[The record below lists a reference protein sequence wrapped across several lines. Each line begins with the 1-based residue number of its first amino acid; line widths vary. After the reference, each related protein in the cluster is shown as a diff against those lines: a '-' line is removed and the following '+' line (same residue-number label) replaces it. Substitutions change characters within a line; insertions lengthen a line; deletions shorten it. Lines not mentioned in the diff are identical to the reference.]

1 MKYLVFKDNEGKEEK
16 EKRRPLFAKEGVDW
30 DRLKFKQLIYGDK
43 VLWVIIAILAII
55 SVLVVFSSTAKM
67 AYDISQTNSSWS
79 YLLLQLGFLFGSFF
93 LLLLLHRYGVKGY
106 GNFSIWIL
114 LICIGLTGLTY
125 LVGSTTNGAARWL
138 PLGPIRLQPSE
149 MLKVALVL
157 YLSKILSLKQ
167 NGIKKLQLLP
177 FGRGMT
183 KAKRS
188 QIFWN
193 NTAMIVI
200 PIFISVAIILFA
212 HTSSAILLF
221 IVAIVVLAIAGISR
235 REIFKV
241 VMLAV
246 GCAAIYT
253 IVGMGRSDTA
263 GGRFSTWRDTWI
275 EDRTQMR
282 VTDIS
287 DTERSMVAI
296 HNGGLFGEGAG
307 QSVMRVEMIHPESD
321 YAFAFFVEEY
331 GLILSVL
338 LLLLYLWV
346 FFRSMW
352 IYERS
357 KEPFEQL
364 LVVNL
369 ALLIVVQALLHVMV
383 AVNFLPETGQNLPL
397 VSRGGSAMICTYLA
411 FMMMLSISA
420 RNDEQAIKKSAP
432 RKRQS

>member
-1 MKYLVFKDNEGKEEK
+1 MMKYLIFKREESEESDK
-16 EKRRPLFAKEGVDW
+16 KHRPLFAKEGIDW
-30 DRLKFKQLIYGDK
+30 ERLKFKQLIYGDK

-67 AYDISQTNSSWS
+67 AYDIGQTNSSWW
-79 YLLLQLGFLFGSFF
+79 YLIMQLGFLAGSLF
-93 LLLLLHRYGVKGY
+93 LLLLLHRYGVRGY
-106 GNFSIWIL
+106 GRFSIWIL
-114 LICIGLTGLTY
+114 LFCLALTGSTY
-125 LVGSTTNGAARWL
+125 LIGSTTNGAARWI

-157 YLSKILSLKQ
+157 YLSKVLSLKQ
-167 NGIKKLQLLP
+167 SGIKKLQLLP
-177 FGRGMT
+177 FGRKLT
-183 KAKRS
+183 KAKRR
-188 QIFWN
+188 QIWS
-193 NTAMIVI
+193 NTLLIVL
-200 PIFISVAIILFA
+200 PIFASVGVILFA

-221 IVAIVVLAIAGISR
+221 VVSVLVLGIAGVSR
-235 REIFKV
+235 REILKV

-246 GCAAIYT
+246 ACAAIYT

-263 GGRFSTWRDTWI
+263 GGRFSTWRDTWV

-282 VTDIS
+282 ITDIS
-287 DTERSMVAI
+287 DTERAMVAI

-346 FFRSMW
+346 FFRAMW

-357 KEPFEQL
+357 KDSFQQL
-364 LVVNL
+364 LVINL
-369 ALLIVVQALLHVMV
+369 ALLIVVQSLLHVMV

-397 VSRGGSAMICTYLA
+397 VSRGGSAMVCTYLA

-420 RNDEQAIKKSAP
+420 RNDEDALKKSTLG
-432 RKRQS
+432 RR